1 MDLIRVMTRYGQMAS
16 KVLIAARTIS
26 VTAAIGITSLLLI
39 ACGSPDGSTGASPT
53 TGETRSDVP
62 GAEDSRSNFPRSRFV
77 PLDNPDVVPAEAA
90 SFLQPD
96 DRVLGVTVN
105 GESRAYPVSMM
116 TFHHVANDVVGGEP
130 VLVTF

>member
-1 MDLIRVMTRYGQMAS
+1 MTRYGQLVL
-16 KVLIAARTIS
+16 KVLIAARTIG
-26 VTAAIGITSLLLI
+26 VAAAIGIISLLLI

-53 TGETRSDVP
+53 TGQSPSDVP
-62 GAEDSRSNFPRSRFV
+62 GAEGSRPNFPRSRFV
-77 PLDNPDVVPAEAA
+77 PLDNPDVVPAEAV

-116 TFHHVANDVVGGEP
+116 TFHHVANDIVGGEP